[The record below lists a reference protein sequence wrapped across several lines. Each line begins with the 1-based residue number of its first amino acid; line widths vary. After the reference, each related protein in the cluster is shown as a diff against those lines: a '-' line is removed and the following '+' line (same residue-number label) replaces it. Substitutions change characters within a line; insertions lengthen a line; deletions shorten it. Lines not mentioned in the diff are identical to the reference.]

1 MSKAGQRCFEL
12 SDTATLVSSRCG
24 QNLALC
30 QKPPFLRFA
39 AIPQPWL
46 RDLAKR
52 WVRWRLSTGLC
63 LDAGGGRPPG
73 G

>member
-1 MSKAGQRCFEL
+1 MSKAGQRCFER
-12 SDTATLVSSRCG
+12 SDMATLARVVAKTSRC
-24 QNLALC
+24 AR
-30 QKPPFLRFA
+30 KPPFLRFA